1 MEACSQ
7 LEKSDGEHQASPP
20 ASVVKRC
27 TRASRLHS
35 PEQPCTPV
43 GSTHEADISDVESWC
58 SAVSDKEAPMTRTRG
73 RRKQPPT
80 VSQEHEEISDVES
93 CSSAVSASN
102 AGQCTRRSTRRKTTH
117 VEVGDVKANTV
128 QEAESCSSAVSESQR
143 VSRSQRKSARSRVS
157 AKQQT
162 EDSELSDTD
171 SYLSSVSGAD
181 VPRSTRRRATRSGRQ
196 IGSIPIHLDEAAES
210 SLSPASTRRSSRS
223 ARGKAA
229 AATDVSE
236 PQSCDSEGFESGPTY
251 SMQNRKNRKAKALDS
266 DSELTDV
273 HSLIGGS
280 CSTRSRGTPS
290 SSRTSSWNSSQGT
303 PASRHSTKRLSVVVE
318 KVLEP
323 VEKDS
328 SLNDSRLEST
338 VIADDAECTLL
349 EEENSQTLEDKER
362 DIVNSADPRSNE
374 ADTIKETQGVS
385 EDSHVP
391 HSPGCEE
398 AVSKPAVT
406 VRHQQEEPCVENK
419 ERDTSEIEVIQETVS
434 SSEPLKPC
442 KSVMVALHE
451 RTCETTEQTEE
462 GDKAMEVAS
471 RGGEAV
477 DATGEIQPG
486 DEEQMEVKP
495 LSNDGQWVLD
505 SSEVPAESIQVTLSR
520 QHHINVDSGPEQ
532 QPEDVTVQNRKAV
545 SLLESSEDEDE
556 EEEREVSEDEH
567 MEEQTVGPSNK
578 SEAAGISVDGL
589 FMIDTRPG
597 QEVDEHYYMEKQ
609 EKIAREERDELEEQ
623 EEFVDEEGDDDDE
636 DANIL
641 FSSRNPLL

>member
-1 MEACSQ
+1 M
-7 LEKSDGEHQASPP
+7 
-20 ASVVKRC
+20 
-27 TRASRLHS
+27 
-35 PEQPCTPV
+35 

-58 SAVSDKEAPMTRTRG
+58 SAVSDKEAPVTRTRG

-80 VSQEHEEISDVES
+80 VSQEDEEISEVES

-102 AGQCTRRSTRRKTTH
+102 AGQCTRRSTRRKTAH
-117 VEVGDVKANTV
+117 VEVGDVKINTV

-143 VSRSQRKSARSRVS
+143 VTRSQRKSARSRVS

-196 IGSIPIHLDEAAES
+196 TGSIPMHLDEAAES
-210 SLSPASTRRSSRS
+210 SLSPAPTRRSSRS
-223 ARGKAA
+223 ARGKTAA
-229 AATDVSE
+229 AADVSE

-266 DSELTDV
+266 DSELIDA
-273 HSLIGGS
+273 HSPIGGS

-338 VIADDAECTLL
+338 VIADDADCTLL
-349 EEENSQTLEDKER
+349 EEEKSQTLEDKGV
-362 DIVNSADPRSNE
+362 VNSADPRPNE
-374 ADTIKETQGVS
+374 ADTIIETKGVS

-419 ERDTSEIEVIQETVS
+419 DGDTSEIEVIQETVS

-442 KSVMVALHE
+442 QSVMAALHE
-451 RTCETTEQTEE
+451 RTCETTEETEE
-462 GDKAMEVAS
+462 GDEAMEVAS
-471 RGGEAV
+471 QGGEAV

-486 DEEQMEVKP
+486 DEEQMEVRP

-505 SSEVPAESIQVTLSR
+505 SNEVPAESIQVTLSR
-520 QHHINVDSGPEQ
+520 QHLINVDSGPEQ
-532 QPEDVTVQNRKAV
+532 QPEDVTVQKRKAV

-567 MEEQTVGPSNK
+567 MEEQTAGPSSK

-597 QEVDEHYYMEKQ
+597 QEADEHYYMEKQ
-609 EKIAREERDELEEQ
+609 EKIAIEERDELEEQ